1 MKQYPQN
8 LVCFNTFNSDES
20 WSLSTY
26 EKYEGY
32 IAWKDILAGNITP
45 KKIINEVK
53 NSGLRGR
60 GRFSYRS

>member
-26 EKYEGY
+26 EKFEGY
-32 IAWKDILAGNITP
+32 TTWKDILAGNITP
-45 KKIINEVK
+45 KKIIDEVK
-53 NSGLRGR
+53 NSGL
-60 GRFSYRS
+60 